1 MDTILIVDDEESVR
15 RTFHD
20 WLAEADLGCTIL
32 SAADAAEALTL
43 ANSHPI
49 DLAILDWHLGAG
61 SHGLQLLEDLYVFNP
76 DVVAIL
82 VTGFAHQATPLDA
95 LRMGVRDYLDKNADL
110 NRDSFLQAVRK
121 QLDKLRPA
129 KRERQ
134 LRQALYAFRS
144 EVERLLPLV
153 SAAATL
159 QDAPPAAEALAELF
173 RFLRES
179 TGASAGLL
187 TVRSYDP
194 VRDPPEMCRYFDASG
209 RPVAIAPVPFAQ
221 SLAAAV
227 VSMQGASMMESINRH
242 AADLGVTL
250 NDVER
255 QHRHLLAVPLAITP
269 DLAVVLELFD
279 KTDPTDGGIVPFTEA
294 DRRTAE
300 SAARLA
306 GYLVRHAVAERHLHM
321 LLLDAVS
328 AAAKATERLQY
339 GESTDSA
346 SKTATSVA
354 EQVTERIRAG
364 LQGATL
370 KVLAPDETLRLA
382 ELISELSARH
392 GPAVGRFAIH
402 LLEGVDRLLRGEE

>member
-15 RTFHD
+15 QTFHD
-20 WLAEADLGCTIL
+20 WLVEADLGCTIL

-43 ANSHPI
+43 ANTHPI

-95 LRMGVRDYLDKNADL
+95 LRMGVRDYLDKNSDL
-110 NRDSFLQAVRK
+110 NRETFLGAVRK
-121 QLDKLRPA
+121 QLDKVRPA

-134 LRQALYAFRS
+134 VRQALFAFRS

-159 QDAPPAAEALAELF
+159 QDAPPAAEALAEMF

-179 TGASAGLL
+179 TGASAGML

-194 VRDPPEMCRYFDASG
+194 VRDPPEICRYYDDSG
-209 RPVAIAPVPFAQ
+209 RPLAIAPVPFAQ
-221 SLAAAV
+221 SLGAAV
-227 VSMQGASMMESINRH
+227 VSLEGACMMDFKNRPST
-242 AADLGVTL
+242 DPGVIL

-255 QHRHLLAVPLAITP
+255 QHRHLLAVPLATTP
-269 DLAVVLELFD
+269 DLTVVLELFD
-279 KTDPTDGGIVPFTEA
+279 KTDSTHRGIEPFTEA
-294 DRRTAE
+294 DRRMLE

-306 GYLVRHAVAERHLHM
+306 GYVVRHAVAERHLHRM
-321 LLLDAVS
+321 LLDALS
-328 AAAKATERLQY
+328 AAAKATERLQH
-339 GESTDSA
+339 GDESGPI
-346 SKTATSVA
+346 SKNSGTVA

-382 ELISELSARH
+382 ELISELSVRH